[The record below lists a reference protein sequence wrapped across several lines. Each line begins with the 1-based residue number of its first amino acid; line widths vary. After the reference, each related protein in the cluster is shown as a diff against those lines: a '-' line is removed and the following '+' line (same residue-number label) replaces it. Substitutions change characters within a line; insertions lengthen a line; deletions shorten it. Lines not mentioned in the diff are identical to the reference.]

1 MRLAMDE
8 SDRYLLIDEG
18 VLYDMLTQLDE
29 IAEAQEAGDVKRVEY
44 LKLQISSVL
53 RMWLD
58 GIERVN

>member
-18 VLYDMLTQLDE
+18 VLYDMLAQLDE

-53 RMWLD
+53 RMWID
-58 GIERVN
+58 GVERVN